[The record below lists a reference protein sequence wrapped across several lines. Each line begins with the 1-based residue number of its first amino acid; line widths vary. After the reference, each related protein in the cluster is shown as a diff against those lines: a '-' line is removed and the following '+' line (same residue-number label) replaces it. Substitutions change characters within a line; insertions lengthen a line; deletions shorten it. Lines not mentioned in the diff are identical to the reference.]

1 MATEF
6 SPHSVTKS
14 TLSPQRQR
22 LIEVLQETNFGSLEG
37 LHVRDGEPVFT
48 PPPQRVRLVR
58 FLAENGPRPEAA
70 KHDFVLKAKV
80 RELLTCLDSVENGV
94 IESIKVEHGIP
105 ILMTIREEVH
115 A

>member
-1 MATEF
+1 MQQTATA
-6 SPHSVTKS
+6 TKAS
-14 TLSPQRQR
+14 ISPQRQR
-22 LIEVLQETNFGSLEG
+22 LIEVLQETNFGSLER

-58 FLAENGPRPEAA
+58 LLAENGPRPEAA

-80 RELLTCLDSVENGV
+80 RELLACLDTVGNGV

>member
-1 MATEF
+1 MQQTGTATKA
-6 SPHSVTKS
+6 S
-14 TLSPQRQR
+14 LSPQRQR
-22 LIEVLQETNFGSLEG
+22 LIEILQGINFGSLEG
-37 LHVRDGEPVFT
+37 LHVRDGGPVFT

-80 RELLTCLDSVENGV
+80 GELFACLDTMGDGV
-94 IESIKVEHGIP
+94 IEFIKVEHGIP
-105 ILMTIREEVH
+105 VLMAIREEVH

>member
-1 MATEF
+1 MANVSNAEQTR
-6 SPHSVTKS
+6 KS
-14 TLSPQRQR
+14 SLSSQRQR
-22 LIEVLQETNFGSLEG
+22 LIEILQETNFGSLEG

-58 FLAENGPRPEAA
+58 FLAENRPRPEAA

-105 ILMTIREEVH
+105 VLMTIREEVH